1 MPQFETIP
9 NFVCLTICF
18 KNPLAPYLYGELNG
32 ALNGELNGAL
42 KTLSL
47 SIQSVYNIIKQ
58 NPGMQRKDIVV
69 LTKHGSSTIDRYLA
83 LLVEKGL
90 IEHLGSKKTGGY
102 YAKSF

>member
-1 MPQFETIP
+1 
-9 NFVCLTICF
+9 
-18 KNPLAPYLYGELNG
+18 
-32 ALNGELNGAL
+32 
-42 KTLSL
+42 
-47 SIQSVYNIIKQ
+47 
-58 NPGMQRKDIVV
+58 MQRKDIVV